1 MRHAVLSVASSSRAV
16 FELGSV
22 CLLFCGLRATRVW
35 VVRCDS
41 PWKAERKALRGLGA
55 AFQLQGK
62 NKEALEYM
70 MRVLEIVE
78 AHKGEMVETTD
89 TLGVIADIYTD
100 LGDMEQAAV
109 YYDRYLAML
118 NDE

>member
-1 MRHAVLSVASSSRAV
+1 M
-16 FELGSV
+16 
-22 CLLFCGLRATRVW
+22 RVW
-35 VVRCDS
+35 IMLCDS

-62 NKEALEYM
+62 NKEALKYM

-78 AHKGEMVETTD
+78 EHKGEMVETTD

-118 NDE
+118 NEE